1 MSYKQ
6 AMHRTASLLVAFAL
20 TSTLGCKQRDE
31 ARAPAPGSATAQ
43 GSSAPHG
50 ATEAHRPSEAVDAL
64 APGNPVQNEMR
75 LLTSILQATVG
86 GIGARDVR
94 PIEHELH
101 RLHAAKEATEAAL
114 HDGSYRLPKNPD
126 QLAAFAALDEAF
138 HKDLEALVEAS
149 HANDVPRAVD
159 ALGAILHGCEGC
171 HATFRP

>member
-1 MSYKQ
+1 MNV
-6 AMHRTASLLVAFAL
+6 TTSLLITLAV
-20 TSTLGCKQRDE
+20 TSAVSCKARDE
-31 ARAPAPGSATAQ
+31 ASAPAHGSATVQ
-43 GSSAPHG
+43 GSADEHAPAEVH
-50 ATEAHRPSEAVDAL
+50 DAA

-75 LLTSILQATVG
+75 LLTSLLEASIR

-114 HDGSYRLPKNPD
+114 HDGSYRLPKSPD

-138 HKDLEALVEAS
+138 HKDLEGLAEAS
-149 HANDVPRAVD
+149 HANDVPRAAEAV
-159 ALGAILHGCEGC
+159 GAILRGCQGC

>member
-1 MSYKQ
+1 MSYNS
-6 AMHRTASLLVAFAL
+6 AMHLTTSLLVGLAL
-20 TSTLGCKQRDE
+20 ASALGCKQRDE
-31 ARAPAPGSATAQ
+31 AGAPAPGSATA
-43 GSSAPHG
+43 PHG
-50 ATEAHRPSEAVDAL
+50 STGGHHPAEALDAA

-114 HDGSYRLPKNPD
+114 HDGSYRLPKHPD
-126 QLAAFAALDEAF
+126 QLAAFAALDDAF
-138 HKDLEALVEAS
+138 HKDLEALAEAS